1 MVCTSPLDSASPVLR
16 YGSAGRRVVCCYLPH
31 RPLLRLMYSILPTI
45 NRDWILSK
53 ISQEQIMERYVGVG
67 IKINEK
73 FKSPFR
79 EDNSPS
85 CVYYYNK
92 AGKLFF
98 RDFGKGRPMD
108 AFEVACQVND
118 CDFTEVLKVITED
131 FNLLHGSPVKK
142 DYSHLEIARRIAAE
156 PTNISIEPY
165 TVNGQWSLDKAGL
178 DFWQRNGISPATLMK
193 YRVFQLNQA
202 WVNDKVVYRY
212 LATSPG
218 FAYWMGDEDYK
229 LYFPLKDK
237 VRFMQ
242 NTDVVQGEAQLPAD
256 GPLLVITK
264 SMKDVML
271 FHEFGVAAC
280 APQSEV
286 HPVTDEQME
295 DWKRRF
301 ARVVVVY
308 DKDYTGVKNANK
320 LRKQYG
326 LEYAFV
332 EGAKDL
338 SDLYKLDPLAAA
350 RWIIKLQDGR

>member
-1 MVCTSPLDSASPVLR
+1 
-16 YGSAGRRVVCCYLPH
+16 
-31 RPLLRLMYSILPTI
+31 MYSILPTI
-45 NRDWILSK
+45 NKEWILSK
-53 ISQEQIMERYVGVG
+53 ISQEQIMERYVGVR
-67 IKINEK
+67 IKINQK
-73 FKSPFR
+73 FHSPFR

-85 CVYYYNK
+85 AVYYYNK

-108 AFEVACQVND
+108 CFEVACQVHG
-118 CDFTEVLKVITED
+118 CDFTEVLKRVTDD
-131 FNLLHGSPVKK
+131 FNLLHNPVAKK
-142 DYSHLEIARRIAAE
+142 DYAHLDLERRLAAE

-165 TVNGQWSLDKAGL
+165 TRDGQWALDQAGY
-178 DFWQRNGISPATLMK
+178 DFWQRNGIQPETLMK
-193 YRVFQLNQA
+193 YRVFQLNIA
-202 WVNDKVVYRY
+202 WVNDKPVYRY
-212 LATSPG
+212 VSTSPG
-218 FAYWMGDEDYK
+218 FAYWMGDENYK

-242 NTDVVQGEAQLPAD
+242 NTDVCQGEAQLPAE

-286 HPVTDEQME
+286 HPVSDEQIE
-295 DWKRRF
+295 DWKKRF
-301 ARVVVVY
+301 ERIVVVY
-308 DKDYTGVKNANK
+308 DFDYTGVKNANK

-326 LEYAFV
+326 LGYAFV

-350 RWIIKLQDGR
+350 RWIMKLQDGR

>member
-1 MVCTSPLDSASPVLR
+1 
-16 YGSAGRRVVCCYLPH
+16 
-31 RPLLRLMYSILPTI
+31 MYSILPTI

-53 ISQEQIMERYVGVG
+53 LNQEQIMERYVGVA

-108 AFEVACQVND
+108 CFEVACQVND
-118 CDFTEVLKVITED
+118 CSFTEVLKRITDD
-131 FNLLHGSPVKK
+131 FNLLHGSVVKK
-142 DYSHLEIARRIAAE
+142 DYSHLEVARRIAAE

-165 TVNGQWSLDKAGL
+165 TIGGQWDLDEVGYK
-178 DFWQRNGISPATLMK
+178 FWKVHGISPETLKK

-218 FAYWMGDEDYK
+218 FAYWMGGENYK

-242 NTDVVQGEAQLPAD
+242 NTDVVQGEAQLPAE

-271 FHEFGVAAC
+271 FHEYGIAAC

-286 HPVTDEQME
+286 HPVTDEQMA
-295 DWKRRF
+295 DWKKRF
-301 ARVVVVY
+301 ESVVVVY
-308 DKDYTGVKNANK
+308 DRDYTGVKNANK
-320 LRKQYG
+320 LRKQYD
-326 LEYAFV
+326 LKYAFV

-338 SDLYKLDPLAAA
+338 SDLYKASPYLAEQ
-350 RWIIKLQDGR
+350 WINKLKNV